1 MKKMI
6 ARITATMLG
15 VSMTVMSVPAF
26 ADEIGTEEITEDVV
40 LVKEEE
46 AVLSLTC
53 EDAVNLALENNTQ
66 LLANDAKITSA
77 SLSVEVAEEQTK
89 EYKSL
94 EKDLSKIPGVS
105 MAINVSNGLEQAYLK
120 HGYYLDAA
128 TVGYDLAVMEKE
140 KTKSTIAY
148 DVTQKYYN
156 VKLMEELI
164 EISETGLAIA
174 KENAEIVKKN
184 FELGYVS
191 ELEVKNVENS
201 VKSAEFSLESN
212 KRNLEIATESLKIA
226 LGIDTENIKLVLT
239 DEIVLPALPENVDEK
254 IENAMLSRYDVT
266 ALRKSNE
273 LQSRYFEITSA
284 YMGKNTSAYNSAYS
298 EYLLSEYTYQNSSKL
313 IKLSLKNDYAAILT
327 AKDNITT
334 AENSL
339 EIKQVEYD
347 SAKIKY
353 EMGMI
358 TNLEL
363 TSKMVE
369 LDSCKVQLENTRLT
383 YLLAVLKFDYN
394 TTIGI

>member
-6 ARITATMLG
+6 AKITATMLG

-26 ADEIGTEEITEDVV
+26 ADEIGTEEIIEDVV

-46 AVLSLTC
+46 SVLSLTC
-53 EDAVNLALENNTQ
+53 EDAINLALENNSQ

-77 SLSVEVAEEQTK
+77 SLSVDVAEEQTK

-105 MAINVSNGLEQAYLK
+105 VAINVSNGLEQAYLK

-140 KTKSTIAY
+140 KTKATIAY

-212 KRNLEIATESLKIA
+212 KRNLIIATESLKIA
-226 LGIDTENIKLVLT
+226 LGIDAENTVLVLT
-239 DEIVLPALPENVDEK
+239 DEIVLPALPENADEK
-254 IENAMLSRYDVT
+254 IEKAIETRYDVT

-273 LQSRYFEITSA
+273 LQNRYFEITSA

-313 IKLSLKNDYAAILT
+313 IKLSLKNEYASILT
-327 AKDNITT
+327 AKDSITT

-369 LDSCKVQLENTRLT
+369 LDSCKVQLENARLT

>member
-6 ARITATMLG
+6 AKITAAVLSA
-15 VSMTVMSVPAF
+15 SMSVMSVPVF
-26 ADEIGTEEITEDVV
+26 ADDIGTDMITEENI
-40 LVKEEE
+40 LTNEE

-53 EDAVNLALENNTQ
+53 EEAINLALENNAQ

-105 MAINVSNGLEQAYLK
+105 VAINVSKGLEQAYLK

-128 TVGYDLAVMEKE
+128 NVGYDLAVMEKE
-140 KTKSTIAY
+140 KTKASIAY
-148 DVTQKYYN
+148 DITQKYYN
-156 VKLMEELI
+156 VKLVEKLI

-174 KENAEIVKKN
+174 NENAQIVEKSY
-184 FELGYVS
+184 ELGYVS
-191 ELEVKNVENS
+191 QLEVKNVENS

-226 LGIDTENIKLVLT
+226 LGIDSENIKLVLT
-239 DEIVLPALPENVDEK
+239 DEIVVPNLPENATEK

-284 YMGKNTSAYNSAYS
+284 YMGKNTASYNSAYS
-298 EYLLSEYTYQNSSKL
+298 EYLLNEYTYQNSSKL

-339 EIKQVEYD
+339 EIKEVEYD

-363 TSKMVE
+363 TSKMAE
-369 LDSCKVQLENTRLT
+369 LDGAKVQLENARLT